1 MTNVGAERMG
11 FIQKILIEV
20 NDYSVVGAMMPY
32 HRHVVPDMIPP
43 PMSGPQINATP
54 DTAPTSPLGSAN
66 LERGT
71 EFDRIVSTPDDIP
84 PAPRP
89 AIARPLHASH

>member
-20 NDYSVVGAMMPY
+20 NDNSVLGAMMPY
-32 HRHVVPDMIPP
+32 HRHVVPDMMPP
-43 PMSGPQINATP
+43 PMSGPQINAIP
-54 DTAPTSPLGSAN
+54 DTAPTSPLGSASF
-66 LERGT
+66 ERGT

-89 AIARPLHASH
+89 AIARPLRASH